1 MQSSDK
7 LENSIEP
14 CSFSSP
20 VQLEQKFEF
29 YENVKKK
36 YTDMSEILAIIL
48 DNENENENE
57 SCSGTYFDSSCDE
70 SDDTMDWEE
79 VIESD
84 EETDLK
90 K

>member
-1 MQSSDK
+1 
-7 LENSIEP
+7 
-14 CSFSSP
+14 
-20 VQLEQKFEF
+20 
-29 YENVKKK
+29 
-36 YTDMSEILAIIL
+36 MSEILAIIL

-84 EETDLK
+84 EETDFEKIMQKTVTPHIQSHFDFSRPFELVFSII
-90 K
+90 